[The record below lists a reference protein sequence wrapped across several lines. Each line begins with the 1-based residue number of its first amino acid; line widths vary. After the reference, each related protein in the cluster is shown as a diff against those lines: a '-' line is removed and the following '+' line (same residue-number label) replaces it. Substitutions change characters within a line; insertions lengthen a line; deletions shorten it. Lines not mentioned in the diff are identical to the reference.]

1 MKSTKKSLKIVL
13 ISAIALLFLPL
24 KLIILNNNLVPING
38 VIKEVENSSTRIPY
52 YKFRLFDDSTIY
64 YNSGRGLLSNIK
76 TDKEILYNGKNKEI
90 SFYISKVDFSKLNK
104 GEEIKYIG
112 LEKRN
117 VLIDLYYHSISG
129 LWNVVLGMLC
139 IVMMALNTYAVY
151 TYKKKVFEVFIII
164 YMLLGIS
171 MLML

>member
-38 VIKEVENSSTRIPY
+38 VIKEVEKSSTRIPY
-52 YKFRLFDDSTIY
+52 YKFRLSDDSTIY

-76 TDKEILYNGKNKEI
+76 TDKEILYNEKNKEI

-117 VLIDLYYHSISG
+117 VLIDLYYHSVSG

>member
-1 MKSTKKSLKIVL
+1 MKSAKKSLKIVL

-38 VIKEVENSSTRIPY
+38 VIKEVEKSSTRIPY
-52 YKFRLFDDSTIY
+52 YKFRLSDDSTIY

-76 TDKEILYNGKNKEI
+76 TDKEILYNEKNKEI

-117 VLIDLYYHSISG
+117 VLIDLYYHSVSG
-129 LWNVVLGMLC
+129 LWNIVLGMFC

>member
-1 MKSTKKSLKIVL
+1 MKSAKKSLKIVL

-52 YKFRLFDDSTIY
+52 YKFRLSDDSTIY

>member
-38 VIKEVENSSTRIPY
+38 VIKEVEKSSTRIPY
-52 YKFRLFDDSTIY
+52 YKFRLSDDSTIY

-76 TDKEILYNGKNKEI
+76 TDKEVLYNGKNKEI

>member
-117 VLIDLYYHSISG
+117 VLIDLYYHSVSG

>member
-1 MKSTKKSLKIVL
+1 MKSAKKSLKIVL

-38 VIKEVENSSTRIPY
+38 VIKEVEKSSTRIPY
-52 YKFRLFDDSTIY
+52 YKFRLSDDSTIY

-117 VLIDLYYHSISG
+117 VLIDLYYHSVSG